1 MMKAKTLLTSAVMA
15 VLSFAPVAADELVIM
30 HTNDV
35 HGYIDPEKP
44 ADMGGFLRRKV
55 LVDSIR
61 GAEKHTLLVDAG
73 DDVQGYMYFT
83 LYGGKVEYTL
93 MDRLGYDI
101 VVPGNHEFDN
111 GMEAL
116 KANYSLLNADR
127 ICANYDFTGTVL
139 EGVFQPYTIKTFDGK
154 RIAFIGVGCQPKGM
168 ISDANIEGVEYSDA
182 MAVADSV
189 AGALKSGKKADYA
202 VVVSHI
208 GYYGSKGLPSDSL
221 LAATSRN
228 VDVIIGGHSHT
239 LVNPKNPN
247 PPCHIKNAVGKTVL
261 VAQTGK
267 LGQYLGKVTIDLDN
281 LSATPDYELL
291 PVDSRYD
298 NRIDASLNEW
308 LKPYRAGVDERMNKA
323 IGTCEADM
331 SGDALMNWVAD
342 LVYDLGSEMTDYKVD
357 MAVINKGG
365 IRRPMMR
372 GGVSQGLIETML
384 PFNNRVV
391 LLEIDGK
398 SLQEGFDVMAS
409 RGGDGISMQASAG
422 MKDGKA
428 VDVMIDGKP
437 LDPNKTYL
445 IATIDYLA
453 GGGDYMQSFTR
464 AKLVDASTH
473 VLKEDAVAYVKAMAA
488 KGNTIKPDMTK
499 RMYNK

>member
-15 VLSFAPVAADELVIM
+15 VLSLLPVAADELVIM

-35 HGYIDPEKP
+35 HGYVDPEKP
-44 ADMGGFLRRKV
+44 TDMGGFLRRKV

-331 SGDALMNWVAD
+331 SGDALINWVAD

-365 IRRPMMR
+365 IRRPMLR
-372 GGVSQGLIETML
+372 DGVSQGLIETML

-428 VDVMIDGKP
+428 VDVMIGGKP

>member
-15 VLSFAPVAADELVIM
+15 VLSFVPVAADELVIM

-35 HGYIDPEKP
+35 HGYVDPEKP
-44 ADMGGFLRRKV
+44 TDMGGFLRRKV

-331 SGDALMNWVAD
+331 SGDALINWVAD

-365 IRRPMMR
+365 IRRPMLR
-372 GGVSQGLIETML
+372 DGVSQGLIETML

-428 VDVMIDGKP
+428 VDVMIGGKP

>member
-1 MMKAKTLLTSAVMA
+1 
-15 VLSFAPVAADELVIM
+15 
-30 HTNDV
+30 
-35 HGYIDPEKP
+35 
-44 ADMGGFLRRKV
+44 
-55 LVDSIR
+55 
-61 GAEKHTLLVDAG
+61 
-73 DDVQGYMYFT
+73 
-83 LYGGKVEYTL
+83 
-93 MDRLGYDI
+93 
-101 VVPGNHEFDN
+101 
-111 GMEAL
+111 
-116 KANYSLLNADR
+116 
-127 ICANYDFTGTVL
+127 
-139 EGVFQPYTIKTFDGK
+139 
-154 RIAFIGVGCQPKGM
+154 
-168 ISDANIEGVEYSDA
+168 
-182 MAVADSV
+182 
-189 AGALKSGKKADYA
+189 
-202 VVVSHI
+202 
-208 GYYGSKGLPSDSL
+208 
-221 LAATSRN
+221 
-228 VDVIIGGHSHT
+228 
-239 LVNPKNPN
+239 
-247 PPCHIKNAVGKTVL
+247 
-261 VAQTGK
+261 
-267 LGQYLGKVTIDLDN
+267 
-281 LSATPDYELL
+281 
-291 PVDSRYD
+291 
-298 NRIDASLNEW
+298 
-308 LKPYRAGVDERMNKA
+308 
-323 IGTCEADM
+323 M

-428 VDVMIDGKP
+428 VDVMIGGKP

>member
-1 MMKAKTLLTSAVMA
+1 MMKAKTLLTSAV
-15 VLSFAPVAADELVIM
+15 LSFVPVAADELVIM

-35 HGYIDPEKP
+35 HGYVDPEKP
-44 ADMGGFLRRKV
+44 TDMGGFLRRKV

-331 SGDALMNWVAD
+331 SGDALINWVAD

-365 IRRPMMR
+365 IRRPMLR

-428 VDVMIDGKP
+428 VDVMIGGKP

>member
-1 MMKAKTLLTSAVMA
+1 MMKAKTLLMSAVMA

-239 LVNPKNPN
+239 FVNPKNPN

-291 PVDSRYD
+291 PVRQPHRCFAQRMAEALPCRCRRTYEQGYRHLRSRYE
-298 NRIDASLNEW
+298 RRCA
-308 LKPYRAGVDERMNKA
+308 DE
-323 IGTCEADM
+323 
-331 SGDALMNWVAD
+331 
-342 LVYDLGSEMTDYKVD
+342 LG
-357 MAVINKGG
+357 G
-365 IRRPMMR
+365 
-372 GGVSQGLIETML
+372 
-384 PFNNRVV
+384 
-391 LLEIDGK
+391 
-398 SLQEGFDVMAS
+398 
-409 RGGDGISMQASAG
+409 
-422 MKDGKA
+422 
-428 VDVMIDGKP
+428 
-437 LDPNKTYL
+437 
-445 IATIDYLA
+445 
-453 GGGDYMQSFTR
+453 
-464 AKLVDASTH
+464 
-473 VLKEDAVAYVKAMAA
+473 
-488 KGNTIKPDMTK
+488 
-499 RMYNK
+499 

>member
-281 LSATPDYELL
+281 LSAMPDYELL

-342 LVYDLGSEMTDYKVD
+342 LVYDLGSGMTDYKVD

-422 MKDGKA
+422 MKDGKDD
-428 VDVMIDGKP
+428 DVMIGGKP

-445 IATIDYLA
+445 IATIDSLA
-453 GGGDYMQSFTR
+453 GGGDYLQAFTR

>member
-15 VLSFAPVAADELVIM
+15 VLSFVPVAADELVIM

-189 AGALKSGKKADYA
+189 AGALKSEKKADYA

-208 GYYGSKGLPSDSL
+208 GYYGSKELPCDSL
-221 LAATSRN
+221 LAATSLN

-365 IRRPMMR
+365 IRRPMLR

-428 VDVMIDGKP
+428 VDVMIGGKP

>member
-15 VLSFAPVAADELVIM
+15 VLSFVPVAADELVIM

-189 AGALKSGKKADYA
+189 AGALKSEKKADYA

-208 GYYGSKGLPSDSL
+208 GYYGSKELPSDSL
-221 LAATSRN
+221 LAATSLN

-365 IRRPMMR
+365 IRRPMLR

-428 VDVMIDGKP
+428 VDVMIGGKP

-473 VLKEDAVAYVKAMAA
+473 VLKEDAVAYVKAMTA
-488 KGNTIKPDMTK
+488 KGKTIKPDMTK